1 VNSGLDYMRN
11 RWGFVAGTVVF
22 WLLSGFV
29 YAADAPECRNGSFP
43 AQEVKFGLAR
53 VIGGPR
59 TYLRS
64 DTGPCPNDTVACR
77 SHSYVVPGDVVLTG
91 MTIGAYA
98 CVLFPG
104 AAGGSSGYVRRD
116 EIMPEQLP
124 SVIPLTVWRGTW
136 RDGDN
141 TIVLH
146 IHDARLAVSG
156 EAYWPSAHP
165 SPRFRPG
172 GPNVGDLSGTAMP
185 SDNTIVVGEDPLGC
199 SAIIRLLPPYLMV
212 LDNKN
217 CGGLNVSFTGVYR
230 RR

>member
-1 VNSGLDYMRN
+1 MRSIQGLP
-11 RWGFVAGTVVF
+11 AGIALL
-22 WLLSGFV
+22 WLLSGSA
-29 YAADAPECRNGSFP
+29 YAVDAPQCRNGSFP

-64 DTGPCPNDTVACR
+64 DTGPCPNDAVACR
-77 SHSYVVPGDVVLTG
+77 SHAYVVPGDMVLTG
-91 MTIGAYA
+91 ITTGAYA

-104 AAGGSSGYVRRD
+104 TPGGSSGYVRRD

-124 SVIPLTVWRGTW
+124 SVIPLTAWKGTW

-141 TIVLH
+141 TIVLR
-146 IHDARLAVSG
+146 IHDAGLAVSG

-165 SPRFRPG
+165 SRKFRTG
-172 GPNVGDLSGTAMP
+172 GPNVGDLSGTATP
-185 SDNTIVVGEDPLGC
+185 SDNTIVVGDDPLGC
-199 SAIIRLLPPYLMV
+199 RATLKLLPPYLMV

-217 CGGLNVSFTGVYR
+217 CGGMNVSFTGVYR
-230 RR
+230 RH